1 MSALIVTFLD
11 CLLIVISLDL
21 LRIII
26 VDKVWKKH

>member
-11 CLLIVISLDL
+11 CLLIVIGLDL

-26 VDKVWKKH
+26 INKFWKKR

>member
-11 CLLIVISLDL
+11 CLLIVIGLDL

-26 VDKVWKKH
+26 VDKFWKKH